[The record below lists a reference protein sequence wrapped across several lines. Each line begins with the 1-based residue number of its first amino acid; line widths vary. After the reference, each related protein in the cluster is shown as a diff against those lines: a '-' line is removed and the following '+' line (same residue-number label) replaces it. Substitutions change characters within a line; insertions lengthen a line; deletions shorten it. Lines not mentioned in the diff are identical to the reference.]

1 MLDPEALRGESWSA
15 RGEMATKVYERYRRA
30 LNEANALDF
39 DDLLLRTVELF
50 ATAGPVKQR
59 YSEQFRFIMV
69 DEYQDTNQPQYLLI
83 HHLADHHR
91 NLCVVGDPDQSIY
104 KWRGA
109 DLRNI
114 MDFEQD
120 FSEATVVHLEQNY
133 RSTQVILDAASAVIR
148 QNRNRKE
155 KRLWT
160 DRTGGALVRYFRGG
174 DEIEEADFV
183 TARLRE
189 ALAAEDE
196 VVGVLYRTN
205 AQSRALEDALIR
217 EGLSYRIIGSVRFYE
232 RKEIKD
238 ALAYLRLL
246 MNPDDDVSLRRIIN
260 VPTRGIGKGVL
271 TSLDELEPVAADAGP
286 LFAESWSASRPTGS
300 LWRRL
305 TRAVDETL
313 LATRAVTALRRF
325 RDLILTLSD
334 IATREPVSDV
344 LGKLLDQSGILSD
357 LREQHTEESEG
368 RLANLME
375 LVSATRDYEM
385 RDPEPSLSGFV
396 DRLSLLSETDE
407 EQGAPEARIWLMT
420 LHAAKG
426 LEFPVVF
433 MVGMEEGL
441 FPHMRAQ
448 DDEGE
453 LEEERR
459 LCYVGMTRAQ
469 TRLILTSAARRRVFG
484 EYRESESSRFL
495 EEIPSELVEVV
506 TPVFSAPIRDTT
518 TFGRPRRGRRR
529 YGPAADAID
538 DEIQPDYGYD
548 YENEDQSVISIRP
561 GARVRHPTFGVGTVL
576 TVEPLTD
583 DMKLTVRFGDVGRK
597 TLRAKFAKL
606 TLA

>member
-1 MLDPEALRGESWSA
+1 MVDPETLRGESWSA
-15 RGEMATKVYERYRRA
+15 RGEIAAKVYERYQRA
-30 LNEANALDF
+30 LAEANALDF
-39 DDLLLRTVELF
+39 DDLLLRTVDLF
-50 ATAGPVKQR
+50 ATAAAVKQR
-59 YSEQFRFIMV
+59 YGQRFRFIMV

-83 HHLADHHR
+83 RHLADHHR

-114 MDFEQD
+114 MDFEKD
-120 FSEATVVHLEQNY
+120 FSEATVVRLEQNY
-133 RSTQVILDAASAVIR
+133 RSTQVILDAASALIR

-160 DRTGGALVRYFRGG
+160 DQTGGDPIRYFRGG
-174 DEIEEADFV
+174 DELEEADFV

-189 ALAAEDE
+189 ALAANEAR
-196 VVGVLYRTN
+196 VGVLYRTN
-205 AQSRALEDALIR
+205 AQSRALEEALIR
-217 EGLSYRIIGSVRFYE
+217 EGLTYKIIGGVRFYE

-246 MNPDDDVSLRRIIN
+246 MNPDDDVSLRRVIN
-260 VPTRGIGKGVL
+260 VPTRGIGKGVM
-271 TSLDELEPVAADAGP
+271 TALDELTPAPVDAGP
-286 LFAESWSASRPTGS
+286 LFADTAIEGGEPGS

-305 TRAVDETL
+305 TRAVDENL
-313 LATRAVTALRRF
+313 LPTRAVTALRHF

-334 IATREPVSDV
+334 FASREPVSDV
-344 LGKLLDQSGILSD
+344 LGKLLDQSGYLQD
-357 LREQHTEESEG
+357 LRELHTEEADG

-375 LVSATRDYEM
+375 LVSATRDYEI

-407 EQGAPEARIWLMT
+407 EKGAPEARIWLMT

-426 LEFPVVF
+426 LEFPAVF

-441 FPHMRAQ
+441 FPHSRSRE
-448 DDEGE
+448 DDEE

-484 EYRESESSRFL
+484 EYQASEPSRFL
-495 EEIPSELVEVV
+495 SEIPAELLEVV
-506 TPVFSAPIRDTT
+506 APVFSTPAPNPT
-518 TFGRPRRGRRR
+518 TFGRPRRGQRRS
-529 YGPAADAID
+529 GKTAPE
-538 DEIQPDYGYD
+538 EIQPDYGYA
-548 YENEDQSVISIRP
+548 YEDEDQSVSVRP
-561 GARVRHPTFGVGTVL
+561 GTRVRHATFGVGTIL
-576 TVEPLTD
+576 SVEPLTD
-583 DMKLTVRFGDVGRK
+583 DMKLTVSFADVGRK
-597 TLRAKFAKL
+597 TLRAKYAKL